1 MFSDRGPFAHFEEK
15 NLIERVFLLASKTG
29 LDKLCTT
36 QNHIRSNYFSD
47 TYRAE
52 FRVGGEMGE
61 WDIIHISLPF
71 TPLKEK
77 EFMVRFGA
85 SQDQMPHYYKM
96 LGRCIKNDIGVAG
109 FLAEC
114 EVRSVIRYVTYAIEH
129 KETGTGS
136 DIYLVSKP
144 MDMFVDSLHWHGGNS
159 ASVND
164 VLSFAARML
173 QISKGMRE
181 VQAQFGVLDMDNV
194 YMMPDGD
201 KMMVT
206 LGGFL
211 YGTQD
216 TKDYITPP
224 DFLPAHCHHSLKE
237 GGRPTAATDIYSITS
252 LTWTLLDGQHYTTEP
267 DLSRP
272 PKYAPEQLVP
282 ILASALKCA
291 DNEGKDGELPVEDV
305 LRMIN
310 KGLRGTMKAISTGA
324 MANTTFTI
332 AEPAYDL
339 SKAYQMLRETQ
350 AKTPG
355 PILTPEPT
363 AEPEAVPDH
372 EPDPESEPP
381 FDEEP
386 PEDTETIAE
395 EDRAA
400 DEVEDIEDEDDREEY
415 QTSGELPASSPPGKS
430 LEELEDEAADG
441 MIFEEEVVDD
451 DTVIIEEEPPAEAVK
466 PPKKK
471 GGLFHRKDKHAQKD
485 NESPEEPEESVGDIP
500 TQPEAEIPQGPST
513 EPMDNIPQFE
523 SAEAAPEPMENISEH
538 TESEP
543 VDETPES
550 AEVKPVK
557 EQMEPP
563 MEAPATHAA
572 TILSAKERK
581 EKKLAEKR
589 AKKAKLQAE
598 KTTKKQAKLKPEA
611 KPVRTEPS
619 PAADVKQEGSK
630 PAAGMEAKPAK
641 KRNKGKNPFIPL
653 FFILLAVLVAAVAIY
668 VYVYPELIEPALK
681 QHFVNA
687 YLQDLYDAGASVRQ
701 MSTVIV
707 D

>member
-1 MFSDRGPFAHFEEK
+1 M
-15 NLIERVFLLASKTG
+15 ASKTG

-144 MDMFVDSLHWHGGNS
+144 MDMFVDSLHWHGGSN

-237 GGRPTAATDIYSITS
+237 GGRPTAATDIYSIAS

-282 ILASALKCA
+282 ILTSALKCA

-305 LRMIN
+305 LRTIN

-339 SKAYQMLRETQ
+339 SKAYQMLRKVQT
-350 AKTPG
+350 KKPG
-355 PILTPEPT
+355 PVLTLEPV
-363 AEPEAVPDH
+363 AEPEAAPDH
-372 EPDPESEPP
+372 EPDPEPEPP
-381 FDEEP
+381 FDEDP
-386 PEDTETIAE
+386 PEDAEAIAE

-400 DEVEDIEDEDDREEY
+400 DEGEEIEDEDDGEEY
-415 QTSGELPASSPPGKS
+415 QTSGELPPSGPPGKS

-441 MIFEEEVVDD
+441 MVFEEEVVDD
-451 DTVIIEEEPPAEAVK
+451 DTVIIEEEPPAQPLAEAVK

-471 GGLFHRKDKHAQKD
+471 GGLFHRKDKPTQED
-485 NESPEEPEESVGDIP
+485 NERPKKSVESVGDIS
-500 TQPEAEIPQGPST
+500 TQPEVEMPQEPST
-513 EPMDNIPQFE
+513 EPVDNIPQFE
-523 SAEAAPEPMENISEH
+523 SVEVAPEPVESIPKH

-550 AEVKPVK
+550 VETKPV
-557 EQMEPP
+557 EDQLEPP

-581 EKKLAEKR
+581 EKKLAERK

-598 KTTKKQAKLKPEA
+598 KAARKQAKLKPEA
-611 KPVRTEPS
+611 KPVTIKPS
-619 PAADVKQEGSK
+619 PEAEVKQEE
-630 PAAGMEAKPAK
+630 PEPVTEMEVKSAE
-641 KRNKGKNPFIPL
+641 KRNKEKNPFLPL
-653 FFILLAVLVAAVAIY
+653 FFILLAVLAAAIVIY

-701 MSTVIV
+701 MSTIIV

>member
-1 MFSDRGPFAHFEEK
+1 M
-15 NLIERVFLLASKTG
+15 ASKTG

-144 MDMFVDSLHWHGGNS
+144 MDMFVDSLHWHGGSS

-237 GGRPTAATDIYSITS
+237 GGRPTAATDIYSIAS

-267 DLSRP
+267 DLSKP

-282 ILASALKCA
+282 ILTSALKCA

-355 PILTPEPT
+355 PILTPEP
-363 AEPEAVPDH
+363 EAVPDH

-386 PEDTETIAE
+386 PEDTEAIAE

-400 DEVEDIEDEDDREEY
+400 DEGEEIEDEDDGEEY
-415 QTSGELPASSPPGKS
+415 QTSGELPQSGPPGKS

-441 MIFEEEVVDD
+441 MMFEEEVVDD
-451 DTVIIEEEPPAEAVK
+451 DAVIIEEEPPAEAVK

-471 GGLFHRKDKHAQKD
+471 GGLFHRKDNPAQKD
-485 NESPEEPEESVGDIP
+485 NEPPKESVESEGDIS
-500 TQPEAEIPQGPST
+500 TQPEAEMPQEPSA
-513 EPMDNIPQFE
+513 EPVDNIPQPE
-523 SAEAAPEPMENISEH
+523 SAEAATEPVGDIPGH

-543 VDETPES
+543 ADETPES
-550 AEVKPVK
+550 VETKTV
-557 EQMEPP
+557 EDQLEPP

-581 EKKLAEKR
+581 EKKLAERK

-598 KTTKKQAKLKPEA
+598 KAARKQAKLKPEA
-611 KPVRTEPS
+611 KPVTIKPS
-619 PAADVKQEGSK
+619 PEAEAKQEE
-630 PAAGMEAKPAK
+630 PEPVPEMEVKSAE
-641 KRNKGKNPFIPL
+641 KRNKEKNPFLPL
-653 FFILLAVLVAAVAIY
+653 FFILLAVLAVAIVIY

-681 QHFVNA
+681 QHFVNT

-701 MSTVIV
+701 MSTIIV